1 MGAWGYEPMDD
12 DLALGWLADRVEA
25 PLLAAIRG
33 TLHAYLD
40 QTEKDD
46 VKTIEAIAAAA
57 LLVDLTGDHTQM
69 KYIHFNSGYLGYETK
84 EADLWSLAA
93 RVIEKIIEEERGW
106 LSGWDDPQ
114 QKVQVLKQLV
124 SDLQQLK
131 AASKNR

>member
-12 DLALGWLADRVEA
+12 DLALDWLADQVEA

-33 TLHAYLD
+33 TLQAYLD

-57 LLVDLTGDHTQM
+57 LLVDLTGDHTKM
-69 KYIHFNSGYLGYETK
+69 KYTHFNSGYLGYEAK

-93 RVIEKIIEEERGW
+93 RVIEKIMEEEKGW
-106 LSGWDDPQ
+106 LSDCNDPQ
-114 QKVQVLKQLV
+114 KKVQVLKQLV
-124 SDLQQLK
+124 SDLQQIK
-131 AASKNR
+131 AVSRNR